1 MNNIAYGMW
10 YVILTAGTNDKGVAL
25 VGTPGH
31 GKSHMMKE
39 IKLKFEP
46 HQYRV
51 AATTHKAALN
61 VDGETVYSLFNIN
74 TQNHAYLKLVVDQLK
89 SSGVT
94 YIFID
99 EICMISSK
107 VGSI

>member
-1 MNNIAYGMW
+1 MW
-10 YVILTAGTNDKGVAL
+10 YVILTAGTNDKSVAL

-39 IKLKFEP
+39 IKSKFEP

-61 VDGETVYSLFNIN
+61 VDGETIYSLFNIN
-74 TQNHAYLKLVVDQLK
+74 TQNHTYLKLVVDQLK